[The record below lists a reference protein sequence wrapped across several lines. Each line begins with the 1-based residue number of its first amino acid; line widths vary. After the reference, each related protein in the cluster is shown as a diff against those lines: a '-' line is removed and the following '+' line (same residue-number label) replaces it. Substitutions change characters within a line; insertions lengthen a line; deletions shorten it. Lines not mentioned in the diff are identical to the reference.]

1 MKVGIIGNGFVGEA
15 LYEGFSP
22 FVDVLVYDIL
32 DSKRLNTYDEVISC
46 DFIFVC
52 LPTPMI
58 DVEGGSCNL
67 SIIENFFTSLP
78 SNVNGILIIKSTVPI
93 GTTERLSNEYKH
105 LKIIHNPEF
114 LTAVNAAE
122 DFLKADRHILGGDV
136 SHTRVVKTLYDACFP
151 QTPVCLLSSKESESV
166 KYFSNCFLASKLMIF
181 NEFKLLMET
190 LDIDYDNVLSG
201 LLMDSRIG
209 LSHYSVP
216 GVDGQYGF
224 GGTCFPKDINALITT
239 MKDNDLN
246 PLVLQAVWEQNKLLR
261 TDWDWARSSS
271 AVLGKP
277 SNT

>member
-1 MKVGIIGNGFVGEA
+1 
-15 LYEGFSP
+15 
-22 FVDVLVYDIL
+22 
-32 DSKRLNTYDEVISC
+32 
-46 DFIFVC
+46 
-52 LPTPMI
+52 
-58 DVEGGSCNL
+58 
-67 SIIENFFTSLP
+67 
-78 SNVNGILIIKSTVPI
+78 
-93 GTTERLSNEYKH
+93 
-105 LKIIHNPEF
+105 
-114 LTAVNAAE
+114 
-122 DFLKADRHILGGDV
+122 
-136 SHTRVVKTLYDACFP
+136 
-151 QTPVCLLSSKESESV
+151 
-166 KYFSNCFLASKLMIF
+166 MIF